1 MPVIVYLE
9 AGERGAEPPTG
20 HNNDRFSRDS
30 VMVAA
35 IVAGGARARKSGV
48 HEKVGNV
55 VHRPPIDVLDVC
67 FLRESAEKPMREYFE
82 YSDEWCDLTTAAC
95 GTAMRCY
102 KRHKEPIPLTALRPP
117 VRFALVDVSPR
128 ASRSDAAA
136 ATGGGRERPP
146 KLKIWCVPSGAR
158 QEALLAITKDRLD
171 GLDVQ

>member
-1 MPVIVYLE
+1 MVRNLPL
-9 AGERGAEPPTG
+9 ATTMTA
-20 HNNDRFSRDS
+20 SRAIQS
-30 VMVAA
+30 WSLPLSRAA
-35 IVAGGARARKSGV
+35 RVRANQAFMRRSAMWYTAP
-48 HEKVGNV
+48 
-55 VHRPPIDVLDVC
+55 RSMRLIIVC
-67 FLRESAEKPMREYFE
+67 FLRESAEKPMRECFE